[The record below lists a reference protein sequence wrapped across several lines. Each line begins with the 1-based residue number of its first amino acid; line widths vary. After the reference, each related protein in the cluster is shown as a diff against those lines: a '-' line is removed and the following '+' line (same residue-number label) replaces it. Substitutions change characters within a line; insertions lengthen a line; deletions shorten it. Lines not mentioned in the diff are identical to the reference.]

1 MGYQSQEGTG
11 DREGNQGASGDHGT
25 LITAQET
32 TRMEQLAS

>member
-11 DREGNQGASGDHGT
+11 DREGNQGALEDDCT

-32 TRMEQLAS
+32 TRKEQLA